1 MEWQDYE
8 EITRHIYATLG
19 KAHGVKIEGY
29 GKDCKVK
36 GRSGVEH
43 QVDVLTSHSD
53 GIHIY
58 KTMIECKYW
67 EQHINKDIVMK
78 VAEVVDDAGLNK
90 GIIVSKYG
98 FTPDAISYARFK
110 NIGLVELRK
119 PTDEDWKG
127 RVRDIRVN
135 LHMILPEITNLELIL
150 MQSAEI
156 PRWLESKL
164 NRNPELLSVK
174 YPDNTIT
181 SLETIIEGF
190 CSELSKKTENE
201 TLVKN
206 LSFDAGTLLLY
217 DPTNETIPIGGIKI
231 NGILK
236 VAKQTIDIRGD
247 DHILMIMKSI
257 FENKEYAVTKN
268 LEIRESER
276 LLQN

>member
-19 KAHGVKIEGY
+19 EAHGVKIEGH

-53 GIHIY
+53 GIHTY

-67 EQHINKDIVMK
+67 EQNINKDIVMK

-90 GIIVSKYG
+90 GIIVSKHG
-98 FTPDAISYARFK
+98 FTPDAISYAEFK

-127 RVRDIRVN
+127 RIRDIRVN
-135 LHMILPEITNLELIL
+135 LHMVLPEITNLELIL

-181 SLETIIEGF
+181 SLETIVERF

-201 TLVKN
+201 TLVQD
-206 LSFDAGTLLLY
+206 LSFDSGTLLLY
-217 DPTNETIPIGGIKI
+217 EPTNETIPIGGIKI
-231 NGILK
+231 SGILK
-236 VAKQTIDIRGD
+236 IAKQTIDIHGD

-268 LEIRESER
+268 LEIREAKKSLE
-276 LLQN
+276 N